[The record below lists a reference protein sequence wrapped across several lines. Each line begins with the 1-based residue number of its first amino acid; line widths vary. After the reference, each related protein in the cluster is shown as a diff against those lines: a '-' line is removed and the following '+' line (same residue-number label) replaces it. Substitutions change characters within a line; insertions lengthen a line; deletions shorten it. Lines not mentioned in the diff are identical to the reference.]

1 MGEGENPPQRHVR
14 RVWGIC
20 SSGHTY
26 TQYFRPCSCN
36 ELKAHKPHPSMP
48 LFTRDNVETARYY
61 LTILMVS
68 GVFFGLVF
76 SPPFISVGLIS
87 LVVLGLLD
95 PLKGLNPRW
104 LQRFPTTLRSPMFWA
119 IAALY
124 FLLLVGFWQTEDWGY
139 YTERLRIKIPLL
151 ALPVIWPGLPDFSSR
166 ERGWFYGGFALFI
179 LGILVAVMVNYS
191 ANFAEI
197 NDMIK
202 RGQAMPVPRN
212 HIRFSLLVALAT
224 LLSIGAFRTKA
235 FGWGKIWLVFGG
247 LLFIGQHFLA
257 VRSGL
262 AGAYGGIGMLVLALA
277 WERGTWWPA
286 VIGLVGLAALPVV
299 AYVAIPSFKAKV
311 NYARYELFHRNPA
324 EDKGDYSDGGRLTSL
339 RLGLQVWQDH
349 PLLGV
354 GPGNLLQEMD
364 ARYAEVLPGVAGKRP
379 HNQFISAL
387 AGSGL
392 LGGLVTL
399 GSFLVM
405 GWIGIRRKKPVFLA
419 VWTVFF
425 LSCLVENTLE
435 TSAGVTMF
443 CVFLLLVGGY
453 PASLTPSPSTNPPP
467 SPPDLS
473 GTGALSA

>member
-1 MGEGENPPQRHVR
+1 
-14 RVWGIC
+14 
-20 SSGHTY
+20 
-26 TQYFRPCSCN
+26 
-36 ELKAHKPHPSMP
+36 
-48 LFTRDNVETARYY
+48 
-61 LTILMVS
+61 
-68 GVFFGLVF
+68 
-76 SPPFISVGLIS
+76 
-87 LVVLGLLD
+87 
-95 PLKGLNPRW
+95 
-104 LQRFPTTLRSPMFWA
+104 
-119 IAALY
+119 
-124 FLLLVGFWQTEDWGY
+124 
-139 YTERLRIKIPLL
+139 
-151 ALPVIWPGLPDFSSR
+151 
-166 ERGWFYGGFALFI
+166 
-179 LGILVAVMVNYS
+179 MVNYAS
-191 ANFAEI
+191 NFAEI
-197 NDMIK
+197 NDMIR

-224 LLSIGAFRTKA
+224 LLSVGAFRIKA

-286 VIGLVGLAALPVV
+286 VVGLIGLAALPVV
-299 AYVAIPSFKAKV
+299 AYVAVPSFQTKI

-324 EDKGDYSDGGRLTSL
+324 KDNGDYSDEGRLTSL

-364 ARYAEVLPGVAGKRP
+364 TRYAEVLPDVTGKRP

-399 GSFLVM
+399 GSFLVLA
-405 GWIGIRRKKPVFLA
+405 WIGIRHRKPVFLA

-443 CVFLLLVGGY
+443 SVFLLLVSGY
-453 PASLTPSPSTNPPP
+453 PLQASGATSSPVE
-467 SPPDLS
+467 DL
-473 GTGALSA
+473 

>member
-1 MGEGENPPQRHVR
+1 VLR
-14 RVWGIC
+14 R
-20 SSGHTY
+20 
-26 TQYFRPCSCN
+26 
-36 ELKAHKPHPSMP
+36 KAKADQLQLTMS
-48 LFTRDNVETARYY
+48 LFSRDNVEIARYY
-61 LTILMVS
+61 LTILMVA

-87 LVVLGLLD
+87 LVILGLLD
-95 PLKGLNPRW
+95 PLKGINPRW
-104 LQRFPTTLRSPMFWA
+104 RNNFAATLRSPMFWA
-119 IAALY
+119 ISSFY
-124 FLLLVGFWQTEDWGY
+124 FLLVIGIWQTEDWGY
-139 YTERLRIKIPLL
+139 LTERLRIKIPLL
-151 ALPVIWPGLPDFSSR
+151 ALPVIWPGLPVFSSR
-166 ERGWFYGGFALFI
+166 ERGWLFGGFALFI
-179 LGILVAVMVNYS
+179 LGVLVAVMVNYS
-191 ANFAEI
+191 ANFDEI

-224 LLSIGAFRTKA
+224 LLSIGAFRLKT
-235 FGWGKIWLVFGG
+235 FGWEKVWLVIGG

-277 WERGTWWPA
+277 WERGAWWPA
-286 VIGLVGLAALPVV
+286 VVGLIGLAALPVV
-299 AYVAIPSFKAKV
+299 AYVAVPSFKTKV

-324 EDKGDYSDGGRLTSL
+324 EDKGDYSDEGRLTSL

-364 ARYAEVLPGVAGKRP
+364 ARYAEVLPGTEGKRP

-399 GSFLVM
+399 GSFLIL
-405 GWIGIRRKKPVFLA
+405 GWIGIRHKKPIYLA

-443 CVFLLLVGGY
+443 CVFLLLVAGY
-453 PASLTPSPSTNPPP
+453 PRPNPEAPTPPSKTCSPS
-467 SPPDLS
+467 
-473 GTGALSA
+473 